1 MNTELLTKLMNR
13 VEDEIAIPYPGCSL
27 SYMSLIVDVDGEQ
40 YMWIDRFIA
49 TNYLD
54 AAKIVDNRLADI
66 MLLHGVYNKNIQ
78 HTSSFIRDRNYPASK
93 EIIRYTDEDYE
104 VNAEVINY
112 IFATMSA
119 IANKGDKIEFISYSE
134 DAGISHLA
142 EFKTVDELIAYLNE
156 MLGD

>member
-13 VEDEIAIPYPGCSL
+13 VEDEIATPYPGCPL
-27 SYMSLIVDVDGEQ
+27 SYISLIVDVDGEQ
-40 YMWIDRFIA
+40 YMWIDRFVA

-54 AAKIVDNRLADI
+54 AANIVNNRLADI

-78 HTSSFIRDRNYPASK
+78 HQSSFITDRHYPSSK
-93 EIIRYTDEDYE
+93 EILKYTDEDYE

-119 IANKGDKIEFISYSE
+119 IANKGDKIELISYSE
-134 DAGISHLA
+134 DSGLSDLV
-142 EFKTVDELIAYLNE
+142 EFKTVDELITYLNE

>member
-1 MNTELLTKLMNR
+1 MNTELLTQLMNR
-13 VEDEIAIPYPGCSL
+13 VEDEIMTPYPGCPL
-27 SYMSLIVDVDGEQ
+27 NYMSLIVDVDGEQ
-40 YMWIDRFIA
+40 YMWIDRFVA

-66 MLLHGVYNKNIQ
+66 MLLHGVYNKNIEHQ
-78 HTSSFIRDRNYPASK
+78 SSFITERHYPTPR

-119 IANKGDKIEFISYSE
+119 ISNKGDKIELITYSE
-134 DAGISHLA
+134 DSGLSNLV
-142 EFKTVDELIAYLNE
+142 EFKTIDELVAYLNE
-156 MLGD
+156 ILGD